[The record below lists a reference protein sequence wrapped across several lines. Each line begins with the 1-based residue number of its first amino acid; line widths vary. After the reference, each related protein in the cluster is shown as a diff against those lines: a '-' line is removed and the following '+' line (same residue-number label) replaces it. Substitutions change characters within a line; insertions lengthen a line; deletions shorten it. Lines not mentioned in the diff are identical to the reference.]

1 MKKKKNSFVPW
12 FWLAVIIIAAVCLVR
27 HFHIKNFQTIKQ
39 DILYTSGQPRGMDY
53 TRLLYKYHIA
63 TIVNV
68 RGANEHREQN
78 WYNEEITWIKS
89 NGVKY
94 VELPIEKH
102 GQTQGIPDA
111 ETLAKFLAIMS
122 ESGNLPVLVHGS
134 SGTKREIYLAAAWM
148 LKAGGLTL
156 EQTIERVKQINNEPL
171 TPRETEFL
179 QSLTK

>member
-1 MKKKKNSFVPW
+1 MKKKKSNIIVW
-12 FWLAVIIIAAVCLVR
+12 FWLLVIIIAVIGLIQ

-39 DILYTSGQPRGMDY
+39 DILYASGQPRGMDY

-68 RGANEHREQN
+68 RSANEHRERN
-78 WYNEEITWIKS
+78 WHNEEITWIKE

-94 VELPIEKH
+94 VELPLEKH

-111 ETLAKFLAIMS
+111 DTTAKFLAIMS
-122 ESGNLPVLVHGS
+122 ESSNLPVLIHGS

-148 LKAGGLTL
+148 LKSGGFTL
-156 EQTIERVKQINNEPL
+156 EQTIEKVKQINNEPL
-171 TPRETEFL
+171 TPGETEFL
-179 QSLTK
+179 QSMVK